1 MKFFLKDDFIT
12 LQQLLKV
19 CDVIDSGGQA
29 KAWLAQNP
37 VLVNS
42 EPETRRG
49 RKLYPHDVVETEEI
63 RIEIE

>member
-1 MKFFLKDDFIT
+1 MKFSLKDDFIT

-29 KAWLAQNP
+29 KSWLAEHT

-42 EPETRRG
+42 EPESRRG
-49 RKLYPHDVVETEEI
+49 RKLYPQDVVEIEDI